1 MNTAKI
7 RLSKKEK
14 DLIINTDWILTKNE
28 ILKKV
33 GLLFENLVTEQQT
46 ILQKSRSFFP
56 AEITITLPK
65 ISKGENYNGLP
76 WRVLDYPRVFSRE
89 NICAIRT
96 MFWWGNFFSITL
108 HLSGKYKKQFE
119 TTVIS
124 AYPLFAK
131 HSVYYCIHDDQW
143 QHHFEK
149 DNYIPCKQLSVEQK
163 TRCITQKD
171 FLKLA
176 LKFDLEKWNDMPL
189 IMMEGYQKIAG
200 MLA

>member
-1 MNTAKI
+1 M
-7 RLSKKEK
+7 
-14 DLIINTDWILTKNE
+14 IINTDWILTKNE

-149 DNYIPCKQLSVEQK
+149 DNYTMIKRLHKKKFEKSLFK
-163 TRCITQKD
+163 KD
-171 FLKLA
+171 FIKLA
-176 LKFDLEKWNDMPL
+176 KKVPLERWDQIPIILLDYFKLFTGIIKSEKL
-189 IMMEGYQKIAG
+189 IT
-200 MLA
+200 